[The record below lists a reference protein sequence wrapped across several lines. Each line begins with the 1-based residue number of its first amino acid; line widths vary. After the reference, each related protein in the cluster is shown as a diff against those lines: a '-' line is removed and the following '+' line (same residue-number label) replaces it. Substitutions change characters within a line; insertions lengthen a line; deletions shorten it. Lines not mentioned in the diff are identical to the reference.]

1 MQDMMKNIKI
11 ILLAFCAGLAGS
23 WAFHQFQEK
32 PEAGTVFFE
41 DNKEKP
47 KYQVNFDSE
56 NEHIRDF
63 NTPVSF
69 VEASE
74 KSTPSVVFIKNFSG
88 TDQRRYSIFDYFFG
102 TGPTQRVSTGS
113 GVIISKDGYILT
125 NNHVIDRAETIE
137 VVHQRRTYPAR
148 LIGTDKNTDMA
159 VLKID
164 VDNLPA
170 IKIGSSRDLRIGEWV
185 IAVGNPFNLTSTVT
199 AGIVS
204 AKERQIN
211 ILGGEFPLES
221 FIQTD
226 APINPGNSGGAL
238 VNIRGELVGINTAIL
253 SRTGSYTGYGFA
265 VPVDIAMKI
274 ANDLIKFGEVQK
286 AIPGIDVV
294 EVTPELA
301 EEMKLNS
308 LDGVIITHVIR
319 NGAGEKAGLRRNDV
333 ITRIEGFGITGKG
346 SFEEILSYY
355 YPGDKVRVE
364 YKRNG
369 ETRTAQLTLQNL
381 EGETGVLR
389 REFYSSNLLGARLEA
404 VNAIE
409 RDRFG
414 ISHGIKITGMTR
426 GYLRDL
432 GLNNGFV
439 ITQIN
444 GEPAKNPETV
454 GKFLENFSG
463 RLRLEGFT
471 PNGQPFMQSY
481 SVR

>member
-1 MQDMMKNIKI
+1 MQDMMKNVKI

-23 WAFHQFQEK
+23 WAFQQFQEK
-32 PEAGTVFFE
+32 PAQGAIIFE
-41 DNKEKP
+41 ESKEKP
-47 KYQVNFDSE
+47 RYQVNFESE
-56 NEHIRDF
+56 KDHVREF

-137 VVHQRRTYPAR
+137 VVHQRRTYQAR

-170 IKIGSSRDLRIGEWV
+170 VKIGSSRDLRIGEWV

-238 VNIRGELVGINTAIL
+238 VNIKGELVGINTAIL

-308 LDGVIITHVIR
+308 LDGVIVTHVIR
-319 NGAGEKAGLRRNDV
+319 SGAGEKAGLQRNDV

-369 ETRTAQLTLQNL
+369 ENRTAQLTLQNL
-381 EGETGVLR
+381 EGGTGVLR

-409 RDRFG
+409 RDRLG
-414 ISHGIKITGMTR
+414 VSHGIKITGMTR

-444 GEPAKNPETV
+444 GEPAKNPESV

-463 RLRLEGFT
+463 RLRLEGVS